1 MIRTIVIA
9 LDIVLG
15 AAAVAGGA
23 YAMAGGGRISR
34 EWLRATSF
42 RSSFWPGLVL
52 LVVCGGSLLA
62 AAALLT
68 ADAHNG
74 RLVSVEAG
82 VVLVGWAGAMFSAL
96 GYRHWSQLLPAAL
109 GIAVVVLSFALAA
122 PG

>member
-23 YAMAGGGRISR
+23 YAMAGGRISR
-34 EWLRATSF
+34 KWLRATSF
-42 RSSFWPGLVL
+42 RSFFWPGLVL

-68 ADAHNG
+68 ADAHYG